1 MSAVS
6 TNALLE
12 EVPTTRATRGWITRL
27 SLAFLGINIAWA
39 GPGQVLIAPQIELLT
54 ASGSGGIFTASKEGN
69 LAVIGFLGAL
79 FALIAV
85 PLWGALSDRT
95 RSRWGRRTPW
105 MIAGTIAVAVFL
117 IATGFANSLGM
128 LAVACVL
135 TQVSMNAVITPISAT
150 VPDHVPVAQRGLVSG
165 WMGFTYTFA
174 IVFGTALGTIA
185 TAIWPGSFGISMGY
199 VLCAA
204 AVVLCSLPFLLTK
217 WEHSTIDAVKAPFR
231 LKDFLA
237 CYWVDVRK
245 HPDFGWAWITRFF
258 VSLSS
263 ALALFYL
270 YYYLQDAVGLT
281 RDDHAGS
288 GGGLRVSDGVLIL
301 TAVYAFSVFATVV
314 VAGVLSDKLGKR
326 RVFVSASAVFTAIGV
341 LMMAFS
347 PDFALV
353 VVAAMILGLGTGVF
367 TAVDFALVTEVLP
380 SSASNGK
387 DIGIIGLAVNLPNML
402 APILAAFMVT
412 AFAGYSALY
421 VLAGLLAVLGGVLV
435 YRIRNVA

>member
-1 MSAVS
+1 MTAPS
-6 TNALLE
+6 TTELLE
-12 EVPTTRATRGWITRL
+12 HTPSMRVSRGWITKL
-27 SLAFLGINIAWA
+27 SLAFLGINIVWA
-39 GPGQVLIAPQIELLT
+39 GPGQVLLAPQIERLT
-54 ASGSGGIFTASKEGN
+54 ALDAGGLFSSNKESN
-69 LAVIGFLGAL
+69 LAVVAFATAL
-79 FALIAV
+79 FSLIAV

-105 MIAGTIAVAVFL
+105 MALGTLGAAAGLV
-117 IATGFANSLGM
+117 ATGFASSLGM
-128 LAVACVL
+128 LAVAWVL
-135 TQVSMNAVITPISAT
+135 TQVFMNAVITPISAA
-150 VPDHVPVAQRGLVSG
+150 VPDQVPVPQRGVVSG

-174 IVFGTALGTIA
+174 IVLGTAIGTVA
-185 TAIWPGSFGISMGY
+185 TAVWSGAFGITMGY

-204 AVVLCSLPFLLTK
+204 VCVLAMLPFLLTR
-217 WEHSTIDAVKAPFR
+217 WEKPSVDRMLEAFR

-237 CYWVDVRK
+237 CYWVNVRK

-270 YYYLQDAVGLT
+270 YYYLQDSVGLT
-281 RDDHAGS
+281 RDDAAGD
-288 GGGLRVSDGVLIL
+288 GGLRVSDGVLLL

-314 VAGVLSDKLGKR
+314 VAGVLSDRVGKR

-341 LMMAFS
+341 LIMAFS
-347 PDFALV
+347 PEFPVV
-353 VVAAMILGLGTGVF
+353 VVAAIILGLGTGVF

-421 VLAGLLAVLGGVLV
+421 VLAAVLAILGGVLV
-435 YRIRNVA
+435 FRIRGVA